1 MQAERKAARRGKR
14 PRYVLFESED
24 HDALTRA
31 YAALR
36 NKLDWNVKPPQVIET
51 RGALTIIKCFHRDV
65 DALRALQRAQPLAS
79 GITVRAHAAW
89 HWMSPHAFRGHAGV
103 VRALWEERALV
114 VDPAVVAPLVASA
127 RDVSVD
133 LMVWEGGVL
142 LTPTGD
148 MPGSFVSV
156 PEDVVAAMTYSN
168 WVALGVPSSR
178 PALGVA

>member
-1 MQAERKAARRGKR
+1 MSAPSFVLLVPSAAVR
-14 PRYVLFESED
+14 PIGVLGIQVPRA
-24 HDALTRA
+24 DAVA
-31 YAALR
+31 WHALLR
-36 NKLDWNVKPPQVIET
+36 T
-51 RGALTIIKCFHRDV
+51 
-65 DALRALQRAQPLAS
+65 LRALQRAQPLAS

-127 RDVSVD
+127 RDFSVD